1 MYKRNMYVRHNTS
14 ANHIILMREL
24 KISYTSE
31 ILTLNISLHTLV
43 LVYDHSHLG
52 L

>member
-1 MYKRNMYVRHNTS
+1 MYVWHNTS
-14 ANHIILMREL
+14 ANLLLREL

-31 ILTLNISLHTLV
+31 ISTISLHTLV

>member
-1 MYKRNMYVRHNTS
+1 MYVQHKTS
-14 ANHIILMREL
+14 ANHTLLQREL

-31 ILTLNISLHTLV
+31 ILTNHISLHTLV